1 MIRKAVIAVLA
12 VAAVGVVALSFDAGH
27 LAPFVKTL
35 NSAEGL
41 DVSYTVQEV
50 GRTSASYH
58 VTLAKPDLAM
68 IDTPAKTFYAD
79 GETITTYD
87 KKRNKYFTKEQT
99 HEALTGL
106 FDDDDLA
113 IWRSFFD
120 SKAMDRIYSSKNE
133 GTKKR
138 RGETLRVISAVVNR
152 NGDSSFTLYIGES
165 DGLLKQAQF
174 TSTATGS
181 SSTKILNTKSIN
193 TKAVASA
200 TFAFTAPE
208 GAEEMTVADLSSSEW
223 ITEFDVALEN
233 AAALGKGVII
243 DFYADW

>member
-1 MIRKAVIAVLA
+1 M
-12 VAAVGVVALSFDAGH
+12 AAVGVVALSFDAGH

-41 DVSYTVQEV
+41 DVSYTVLEV
-50 GRTSASYH
+50 GGTSTSYH
-58 VTLAKPDLAM
+58 VTLAKPDLAV
-68 IDTPAKTFYAD
+68 IDTPSKTFYAD

-99 HEALTGL
+99 HEALAGL

-113 IWRSFFD
+113 VWRSFFD
-120 SKAMDRIYSSKNE
+120 AKAMDKIFSSKDE
-133 GTKKR
+133 GTRKR
-138 RGETLRVISAVVNR
+138 GGETLREISAVVNR
-152 NGDSSFTLYIGES
+152 DGDSTFTLFIAES
-165 DGLLKQAQF
+165 DGLLRQASF
-174 TSTATGS
+174 TSIGVGS
-181 SSTKILNTKSIN
+181 STTRILNTKSIN
-193 TKAVASA
+193 TKAVGVE
-200 TFAFTAPE
+200 TFTFTAPE

-223 ITEFDVALEN
+223 ISEYDVALEN

>member
-1 MIRKAVIAVLA
+1 M
-12 VAAVGVVALSFDAGH
+12 AAVGVVALSFDAGH

-50 GRTSASYH
+50 GGTSSSYH

-68 IDTPAKTFYAD
+68 IDTPSKTFYAD

-87 KKRNKYFTKEQT
+87 KKRNKYFIKEQT
-99 HEALTGL
+99 HEALNGL
-106 FDDDDLA
+106 FEDDDLA
-113 IWRSFFD
+113 VWRSFLD
-120 SKAMDRIYSSKNE
+120 AKAMDRIQSSKDE
-133 GTKKR
+133 GTRKR
-138 RGETLRVISAVVNR
+138 RGETLREISAVVDSR
-152 NGDSSFTLYIGES
+152 GTSSFTLYIAES
-165 DGLLKQAQF
+165 DGLLRQAQF
-174 TSTATGS
+174 TSKGAGS
-181 SSTKILNTKSIN
+181 STTRILNTKSIN
-193 TKAVASA
+193 TNAVGQA
-200 TFAFTAPE
+200 TFMFTAPA